1 MLYEHIF
8 LKNEGWDRIS
18 NRKGNVKRNQTR
30 INLPPISNSGQIN
43 PKRGGGGSTLPS
55 QIFSLREKKNAL
67 ELGLE
72 KSNFDGK
79 RVGEGGYRCKSI
91 FREERRHLKPQN
103 QQRQAY

>member
-43 PKRGGGGSTLPS
+43 PKRGGGVPHSHHKSFLLGKRKML
-55 QIFSLREKKNAL
+55 LNWVLKKVISMAR
-67 ELGLE
+67 ELGKGDIDASL
-72 KSNFDGK
+72 SSGK
-79 RVGEGGYRCKSI
+79 KEGT
-91 FREERRHLKPQN
+91 
-103 QQRQAY
+103 